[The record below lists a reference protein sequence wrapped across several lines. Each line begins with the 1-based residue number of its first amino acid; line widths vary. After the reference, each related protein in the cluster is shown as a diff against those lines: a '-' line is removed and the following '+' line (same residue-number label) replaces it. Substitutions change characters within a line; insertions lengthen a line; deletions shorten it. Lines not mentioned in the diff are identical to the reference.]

1 MASQPLSGLRLAVT
15 LPPAHFFSGCDLAI
29 ARDHVFALRQLGAV
43 VYEFDTTHA
52 YMGSKSELRT
62 QLDDLRSF
70 QPDAAIGAPHAGYA
84 VQPFVAR
91 RRDQGGDTALGHLF
105 LDELDLPTLLY
116 WDHALL
122 QLPKYLVSPWPGG
135 PGKSRKGVL
144 ARLGSLFR
152 HPRAIHFF
160 PDSGHIPELH
170 ALGIAEF
177 PPDSCYIPGISH
189 QYVEYGES
197 DRDPSEQGREV
208 AFFGNI
214 YIAAA
219 RKITYADETLLAV
232 RRQAFERLKADWDC
246 APYDAYREE
255 IECLS
260 AAQRSE
266 LRLRPDESFY
276 WRFLF
281 DELSVV
287 ANGERRLQV
296 ALECGRPLTYFG
308 GFADP
313 ETRAIVS
320 SAGCTL
326 AEEYLPYGRPLAAAY
341 ERQALSID
349 VANAPYI
356 NGFSTKLFSCFAA
369 GGFMLTSRKADLAG
383 ALGDLAEAITF
394 SSAEELSAKAS
405 HFLDADHERRDLTL
419 QIQAVIREKFTA
431 SALYARTVPK
441 ALSALKGREQPRAS
455 KDAPSQCP

>member
-1 MASQPLSGLRLAVT
+1 MATQPLSGLRLAVT
-15 LPPAHFFSGCDLAI
+15 LPPARYFSGCDLAI
-29 ARDHVFALRQLGAV
+29 ARDHVFALRQLGAL
-43 VYEFDTTHA
+43 VYEFDTTPA
-52 YMGSKSELRT
+52 YKGSQSELRR
-62 QLDDLRSF
+62 QLDDLQRF

-84 VQPFVAR
+84 IQPFVSR
-91 RRDQGGDTALGHLF
+91 SGGEDGDTAVRHPF

-122 QLPKYLVSPWPGG
+122 QLPRYLVSPWPSG
-135 PGKSRKGVL
+135 PSASSEGVL
-144 ARLGSLFR
+144 ARLRALFK
-152 HPRAIHFF
+152 HPRAFHFF
-160 PDSGHIPELH
+160 PDSGHIPELRD
-170 ALGIAEF
+170 LGIAEF
-177 PPDSCYIPGISH
+177 APDSCYIPGISH
-189 QYVEYGES
+189 QYVEYGRGDGASGGQTRGQSGEA
-197 DRDPSEQGREV
+197 
-208 AFFGNI
+208 AFFGNL

-232 RRQAFERLKADWDC
+232 RRQALERLKADWNR

-255 IECLS
+255 IQRLS
-260 AAQRSE
+260 PAQQSE

-287 ANGERRLQV
+287 ANGERRFQV

-326 AEEYLPYGRPLAAAY
+326 AEEYLPFGLPLAAAY
-341 ERQALSID
+341 QRQALAID

-369 GGFMLTSRKADLAG
+369 GGFMLTSRKADLAA
-383 ALGDLAEAITF
+383 ALGDLADAIMF
-394 SSAEELSAKAS
+394 SSAEELSAKVN
-405 HFLDADHERRDLTL
+405 HFLAASQELRNLTRH
-419 QIQAVIREKFTA
+419 IQAVVREKFTA
-431 SALYARTVPK
+431 SSLYTRTVPR
-441 ALSALKGREQPRAS
+441 ALSILQGHEERR
-455 KDAPSQCP
+455 D

>member
-1 MASQPLSGLRLAVT
+1 MASLPLSGLRLAVT

-84 VQPFVAR
+84 VQPFVPR
-91 RRDQGGDTALGHLF
+91 RRDQGGDTTLGHLF

-122 QLPKYLVSPWPGG
+122 QLPKYLVSRWPRS
-135 PGKSRKGVL
+135 PGKSSAGVL
-144 ARLGSLFR
+144 AQLRAVFK
-152 HPRAIHFF
+152 HPRAFHFF
-160 PDSGHIPELH
+160 PDSGQISALH
-170 ALGIAEF
+170 DLGIADF
-177 PPDSCYIPGISH
+177 PPDSTYIPGISH
-189 QYVEYGES
+189 QYVEYGRDQGDSSGES
-197 DRDPSEQGREV
+197 REV

-219 RKITYADETLLAV
+219 RKITYADETLLAL
-232 RRQAFERLKADWDC
+232 RGRALERLKADWDC

-255 IECLS
+255 IQGLS
-260 AAQRSE
+260 PALRSE
-266 LRLRPDESFY
+266 LRLGPDESFY

-296 ALECGRPLTYFG
+296 ALECGRPLAYFG

-313 ETRAIVS
+313 ETREAVS
-320 SAGCTL
+320 RAGCRL
-326 AEEYLPYGRPLAAAY
+326 AEEYLPFGQPLAAAY
-341 ERQALSID
+341 ARQAMAVD
-349 VANAPYI
+349 VGNAPYI

-383 ALGDLAEAITF
+383 ALGDLAEAIMF
-394 SSAEELSAKAS
+394 SSAEELSAKVN
-405 HFLDADHERRDLTL
+405 HFLSAPRERRNLTR
-419 QIQAVIREKFTA
+419 QIQAVIPEKFTL

-441 ALSALKGREQPRAS
+441 ALSALKGHE
-455 KDAPSQCP
+455 